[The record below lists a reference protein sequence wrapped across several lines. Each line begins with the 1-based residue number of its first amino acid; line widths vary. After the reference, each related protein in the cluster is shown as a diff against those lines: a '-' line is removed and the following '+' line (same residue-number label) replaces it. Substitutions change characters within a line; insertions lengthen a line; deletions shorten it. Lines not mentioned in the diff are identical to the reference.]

1 MSKPL
6 MLECAELKDE
16 DITAKAGFEFQF

>member
-16 DITAKAGFEFQF
+16 DITAKACFEFQF

>member
-16 DITAKAGFEFQF
+16 DITAKSCFEFQF

>member
-6 MLECAELKDE
+6 MLECAEL
-16 DITAKAGFEFQF
+16 